1 VRGDVTPLLSVI
13 GSYIFNDEVSFSV
26 LYFWQVVK
34 IVQLLLSYPD
44 IYSDI
49 GVISPYSAQVT
60 LAVPCPSPKLILM
73 LAPSQA
79 QQ

>member
-1 VRGDVTPLLSVI
+1 M
-13 GSYIFNDEVSFSV
+13 

-44 IYSDI
+44 IYGDI
-49 GVISPYSAQVT
+49 GVISPFSAQVT
-60 LAVPCPSPKLILM
+60 LAVSCPSPRLILM
-73 LAPSQA
+73 LAPSHT

>member
-1 VRGDVTPLLSVI
+1 
-13 GSYIFNDEVSFSV
+13 V

-49 GVISPYSAQVT
+49 GVISPYSAQVIVFA
-60 LAVPCPSPKLILM
+60 LVNEMRRSSWDL
-73 LAPSQA
+73 
-79 QQ
+79 